1 MVRQAINCLQGS
13 DCGAGEEIKVED
25 LIARVLDGQENMGT
39 RQLTTDSFH
48 FFEEWI
54 DRRTE

>member
-13 DCGAGEEIKVED
+13 VRGAGEEIKVED

-54 DRRTE
+54 D